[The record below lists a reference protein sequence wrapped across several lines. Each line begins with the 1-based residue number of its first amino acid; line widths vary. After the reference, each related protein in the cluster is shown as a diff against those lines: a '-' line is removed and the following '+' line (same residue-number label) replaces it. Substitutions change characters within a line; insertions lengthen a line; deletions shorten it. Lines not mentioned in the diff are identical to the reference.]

1 MSLPSPHQSTD
12 PAGRPAAYRVLVVDD
27 EEAMRDEIAAA
38 LRIAGFQT
46 ATASDAETALAAL
59 AAGPDI
65 AVVVSDVRMPGR
77 SGIALAEEIREL
89 RSGQA
94 AVEVLLL
101 TAFSGIVEAGDAMRA
116 GICDLLQKP
125 TSTRAITAAVGRA
138 MDRAASRRRVA
149 WAAEQERLDR
159 VALYR
164 AAPVGLGWID
174 RNLRL
179 VRANPM
185 LADQFGLSEGADLTL
200 LWADAPGVRS
210 TLEPRLRSMLDMC
223 GAQMDASSG
232 QRLRLEMPVLGK
244 TSAPRV
250 LDLRLYP
257 VPDAAMPSRVAAVGL
272 ACVDVTAEEALL
284 RELDHRVKNAFAVCL
299 SLIHG
304 AGRSAAGKDLTSVIK
319 DLAGRIKA
327 LARAHDLVRPAV
339 RGAVDIAASHG
350 VPLDTLLK
358 EILAPYADELAD
370 EGRIAMRG
378 PAVDV
383 GPLAAPGLALVLHE
397 LATNAVKH
405 GALSS
410 QAGHVSIA
418 WAFKQG
424 LLTLNWKENG
434 GPALAGPPEHQ
445 GFGARLMRQADLG
458 SSGQK
463 VTLNWS
469 CTEGLQAHLTVP
481 LQRLGL

>member
-1 MSLPSPHQSTD
+1 M
-12 PAGRPAAYRVLVVDD
+12 
-27 EEAMRDEIAAA
+27 
-38 LRIAGFQT
+38 
-46 ATASDAETALAAL
+46 
-59 AAGPDI
+59 
-65 AVVVSDVRMPGR
+65 
-77 SGIALAEEIREL
+77 
-89 RSGQA
+89 
-94 AVEVLLL
+94 
-101 TAFSGIVEAGDAMRA
+101 
-116 GICDLLQKP
+116 
-125 TSTRAITAAVGRA
+125 
-138 MDRAASRRRVA
+138 
-149 WAAEQERLDR
+149 
-159 VALYR
+159 ALYR
-164 AAPVGLGWID
+164 SAPVGLGRID
-174 RNLRL
+174 RDLRL

-185 LADQFGLSEGADLTL
+185 LAEQFGLSEGAAITL

-210 TLEPRLRSMLDMC
+210 TLEPRLRSTFDVRD
-223 GAQMDASSG
+223 AQMEASSG
-232 QRLRLEMPVLGK
+232 HRLRLEMPSRGR

-304 AGRSAAGKDLTSVIK
+304 AGRSAAGKDLASVIQ

-327 LARAHDLVRPAV
+327 LARAHDLVRPPV

-358 EILAPYADELAD
+358 EILAPYADALANED
-370 EGRIAMRG
+370 RIAMRG

-410 QAGHVSIA
+410 QVGRVCIA
-418 WAFKQG
+418 WTAEED
-424 LLTLNWKENG
+424 LLTLTWKENG
-434 GPALAGPPEHQ
+434 GPALSGPPQHQ

-469 CTEGLQAHLTVP
+469 CNEGLRARVTVP
-481 LQRLGL
+481 LQRLRL